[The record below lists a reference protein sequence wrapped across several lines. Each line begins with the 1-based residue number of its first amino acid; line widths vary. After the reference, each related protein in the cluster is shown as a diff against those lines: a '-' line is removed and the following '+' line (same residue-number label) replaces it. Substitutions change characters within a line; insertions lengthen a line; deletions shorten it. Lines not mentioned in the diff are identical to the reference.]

1 MLAEPPQPK
10 AETPVRILVVEDHE
24 KVAQFIVKGLR
35 EERFAVDL
43 ATSGTD
49 GLSMACVGDYDVMV
63 LDVLLPGRNG
73 YDVVTELRARGVGT
87 PVLMLTARA
96 QVEDRVRGLDAG
108 ADDYLTKPFAFAE
121 LLARVRALI
130 RRRERDVP
138 SPLTV
143 ADLSLD
149 PVSHEVRRAGQR
161 IDLTSREYAVLE
173 FLMRNRGRVVTRTS
187 MIEHVWDMHFDSDT
201 NLVDVYIRHLRAKLD
216 DPFQLKLIH
225 TVRGVG
231 YVIKEA

>member
-1 MLAEPPQPK
+1 
-10 AETPVRILVVEDHE
+10 VRILVVEDHE

-43 ATSGTD
+43 ARTGTE
-49 GLSMACVGDYDVMV
+49 GLSMARVGEYDAIV
-63 LDVLLPGRNG
+63 LDVMLPGKNG
-73 YDVVTELRARGVGT
+73 FEVVAELRAAGVSV
-87 PVLMLTARA
+87 PVLMLTAKAR
-96 QVEDRVRGLDAG
+96 VEDRVQGLDAG
-108 ADDYLTKPFAFAE
+108 ADDYLVKPFAFAE

-130 RRRERDVP
+130 RRRERDLP
-138 SPLTV
+138 APMTV
-143 ADLSLD
+143 ADLALD
-149 PVSHEVRRAGQR
+149 PVSHEVTRAGR
-161 IDLTSREYAVLE
+161 RMDLTSKEYSVLE

-216 DPFQLKLIH
+216 DPFPVKLIH

-231 YVIKEA
+231 YVLKEA

>member
-1 MLAEPPQPK
+1 M
-10 AETPVRILVVEDHE
+10 RILVVEDHE

-35 EERFAVDL
+35 EEHFAVGH
-43 ATSGTD
+43 AAAGTE
-49 GLSMACVGDYDVMV
+49 GLSMARVGEYDAIV
-63 LDVLLPGRNG
+63 LDVMLPGMNG
-73 YDVVTELRARGVGT
+73 FEVVGELRAKGITT
-87 PVLMLTARA
+87 PVLMLTAKVN
-96 QVEDRVRGLDAG
+96 VEDRVQGLDAG
-108 ADDYLTKPFAFAE
+108 ADDYLVKPFAFAE
-121 LLARVRALI
+121 FLARIRALI

-138 SPLTV
+138 APLKV

-149 PVSHEVRRAGQR
+149 VVSHEVSRAGQR
-161 IDLTSREYAVLE
+161 IELTSREYSVLE
-173 FLMRNRGRVVTRTS
+173 FLLRNRGRVVTRTT

-216 DPFQLKLIH
+216 DPFPVKLIH

>member
-1 MLAEPPQPK
+1 M
-10 AETPVRILVVEDHE
+10 RILVVEDHE

>member
-1 MLAEPPQPK
+1 M
-10 AETPVRILVVEDHE
+10 RILVVEDHE

-35 EERFAVDL
+35 EERFAVDHA
-43 ATSGTD
+43 ATGTD
-49 GLSMACVGDYDVMV
+49 GLSMASVGEYDAIV

-73 YDVVTELRARGVGT
+73 YDVVAELRSRGIAT
-87 PVLMLTARA
+87 PVLMLTAKV

-121 LLARVRALI
+121 FLARVRALI

-149 PVSHEVRRAGQR
+149 PVSHEVRRGDAR
-161 IDLTSREYAVLE
+161 VDLTSREYAVLE

-216 DPFQLKLIH
+216 DPFPLKLIH

>member
-1 MLAEPPQPK
+1 M
-10 AETPVRILVVEDHE
+10 RILVVEDHA

-35 EERFAVDL
+35 EERYAVDH
-43 ATSGTD
+43 ATTGTD
-49 GLSMACVGDYDVMV
+49 GLSMARVEDYDAII
-63 LDVLLPGRNG
+63 LDVMLPGRNG
-73 YDVVTELRARGVGT
+73 FDVVAELRAKGVTT
-87 PVLMLTARA
+87 PVLMLTAKA
-96 QVEDRVRGLDAG
+96 QVEDRVQGLDAG
-108 ADDYLTKPFAFAE
+108 ADDYLVKPFAFAE
-121 LLARVRALI
+121 LLARLRALI
-130 RRRERDVP
+130 RRHERDVP

-149 PVSHEVRRAGQR
+149 PVSHEVSRAGQR
-161 IDLTSREYAVLE
+161 VSLTSREYAVLE

-216 DPFQLKLIH
+216 DPYPLKLIH

-231 YVIKEA
+231 YTIKDA